1 MLRSQSSA
9 AAVPRSPDARD
20 RGHPAHEVLM
30 SVYAAQHQN
39 DAAEREYR
47 MAMNLYKSIDPG
59 FRDLVNEP
67 RDPAAKH

>member
-1 MLRSQSSA
+1 
-9 AAVPRSPDARD
+9 
-20 RGHPAHEVLM
+20 M

-47 MAMNLYKSIDPG
+47 IAMNLYKSIDPG
-59 FRDLVNEP
+59 FQDLVNEP